1 MRDIV
6 GEWIKREVNV
16 TLRLASPITL
26 QGLLLDA
33 DDTGVLLQLP
43 QSQTFIPVTSILH
56 VSLLAK

>member
-26 QGLLLDA
+26 QGLLIDV
-33 DDTGVLLQLP
+33 DDSGVLLQMP
-43 QSQTFIPVTSILH
+43 QGQTFVPVTSILH
-56 VSLLAK
+56 VSLLTK

>member
-26 QGLLLDA
+26 QGALIDV

-43 QSQTFIPVTSILH
+43 QGQTFIPVTSILH